1 MHLHKDR
8 DHDCGSDMCYSDWF
22 SGNDHGC
29 DCGCGYTPDSCGCM
43 LTPSNMDTV
52 VVVTMDMIV
61 TMNMI
66 VTCRCGLYP
75 KILGLS
81 A

>member
-43 LTPSNMDTV
+43 LIPSNKV
-52 VVVTMDMIV
+52 VVVVVVI
-61 TMNMI
+61 
-66 VTCRCGLYP
+66 P
-75 KILGLS
+75 
-81 A
+81 